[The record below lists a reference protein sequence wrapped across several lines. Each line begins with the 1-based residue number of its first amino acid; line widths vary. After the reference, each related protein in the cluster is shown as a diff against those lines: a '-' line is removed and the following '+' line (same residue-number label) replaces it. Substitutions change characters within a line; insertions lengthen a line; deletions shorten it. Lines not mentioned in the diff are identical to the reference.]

1 MEIMIEFIVILL
13 VMIIIPIPF
22 LFPFV
27 YDSDWFE
34 NYFWEDKKLFQLFW
48 HFINDD
54 PELKLGLCPV
64 CGNRCRFKNL
74 VIGYRHHCSPECF
87 WEDKKLFQ
95 RIMNYISKLINTNLK
110 LNQIIKM
117 ELN

>member
-34 NYFWEDKKLFQLFW
+34 NYFWEDKKLFQ
-48 HFINDD
+48 
-54 PELKLGLCPV
+54 
-64 CGNRCRFKNL
+64 
-74 VIGYRHHCSPECF
+74 
-87 WEDKKLFQ
+87 